1 MRALRSQFIRSTA
14 GWDLIA
20 HCSAPPLD
28 KVAVELCYA
37 FLKEDILMRKALAAL
52 LLAAPLAA
60 LAEGPWLHGTLDE
73 AVAAAAKEKKVVT
86 LKFYADW

>member
-1 MRALRSQFIRSTA
+1 M
-14 GWDLIA
+14 
-20 HCSAPPLD
+20 
-28 KVAVELCYA
+28 K
-37 FLKEDILMRKALAAL
+37 KALAAL

-60 LAEGPWLHGTLDE
+60 FADGPWFQGTPDE